1 MNGYLRI
8 AVLSCSL
15 LAGIARAAEPVVP
28 AKDQDALFRSSD
40 PTLHAN
46 KQVVYHI
53 LKDLIQAGHW
63 DQAEKYMS
71 ERYIQHNP
79 NLNSGREG
87 MAGMMARVVK
97 PRAIPEKLQ
106 GKIVAVT
113 AEKDLVVVA
122 TAIRVADP
130 TTPGKS
136 YTTTQFD
143 MWRIKDGKADE
154 HWDSAL
160 LGPPLDLDSPPPPSE
175 GRASKAR

>member
-8 AVLSCSL
+8 AVIAGSL
-15 LAGIARAAEPVVP
+15 LAGIAQAAEPVVP

-40 PTLHAN
+40 PKLDAN

-53 LKDLIQAGHW
+53 LKDLILAGHW
-63 DQAEKYMS
+63 DLAEKYMS
-71 ERYIQHNP
+71 DRYIQHNP

-87 MAGMMARVVK
+87 TAMMVK
-97 PRAIPEKLQ
+97 PQPIPEKLQ

-113 AEKDLVVVA
+113 AENDLVVVA

-130 TTPGKS
+130 TIPGKS

-160 LGPPLDLDSPPPPSE
+160 LGPPLNLDAPRFAPPPS
-175 GRASKAR
+175 APKN

>member
-1 MNGYLRI
+1 MSGYLRI
-8 AVLSCSL
+8 AVISCSW
-15 LAGIARAAEPVVP
+15 LAGIAQAAEPVVP

-40 PTLHAN
+40 PKLDAN

-53 LKDLIQAGHW
+53 LKDVILAGHW
-63 DQAEKYMS
+63 EHAEKYMS
-71 ERYIQHNP
+71 ARYIQHNP
-79 NLNSGREG
+79 NLNSGRQSPPRMG
-87 MAGMMARVVK
+87 K
-97 PRAIPEKLQ
+97 PQPIPEKLH

-113 AEKDLVVVA
+113 AENDLVVVA
-122 TAIRVADP
+122 TAMRVADP

-160 LGPPLDLDSPPPPSE
+160 LGPPLDLDAFQSGSPSSAP
-175 GRASKAR
+175 KN